1 MHLFVYY
8 KFLPSA
14 FPNIEADAREL
25 IEQVRLAI
33 PGVAIKLLRRPDVND
48 KGEHTWME
56 AYDCAPEQFDKL
68 KAAVEQHARHLGL
81 PQGRHTEVFVA
92 V

>member
-8 KFLPSA
+8 KFVPA
-14 FPNIEADAREL
+14 MFPDVQADAQTL
-25 IEQVRLAI
+25 IDQVKRAI
-33 PGVAIKLLRRPDVND
+33 PGAAAQLLRRPDVND

-56 AYDCAPEQFDKL
+56 AYACAPEQFDAL
-68 KAAVEQHARHLGL
+68 RAAVEQTASQLAL
-81 PQGRHTEVFVA
+81 PPNRHTEVFMA